1 MRSGAGSPGSH
12 DAGKDARAPGF
23 ILEAE
28 IVLELE
34 APEPKMRARM
44 PALLNLQLLPQL
56 DRLEI
61 IPVRIAEVEYDP

>member
-28 IVLELE
+28 IALGLE
-34 APEPKMRARM
+34 APAPTMRARM
-44 PALLNLQLLPQL
+44 PALQ
-56 DRLEI
+56 DSS
-61 IPVRIAEVEYDP
+61 